1 MRASTLLLALAL
13 MPACGGNKN
22 EPDPVAIA
30 RTLESGDPEARRMA
44 AVALGKLGD
53 KAKPVVPELQK
64 RVLDPDPEVR
74 LAVVEAL
81 AAIGADGRRGLSA
94 ALNDGD
100 AKVREAAALGLA
112 SLGPNAAPT
121 VANLIAALE
130 DEESAVAEAARR
142 ALVAIGADA
151 IEGLQRELVSGPA
164 TTRQHAT
171 VALSALGEPALP
183 GLILALEANHPE
195 ARKAALAAIA
205 TILESTD
212 PPPELPPALEACFT
226 DTNPQV
232 AEAAR
237 RLHARIA
244 QK

>member
-1 MRASTLLLALAL
+1 
-13 MPACGGNKN
+13 
-22 EPDPVAIA
+22 
-30 RTLESGDPEARRMA
+30 MA
-44 AVALGKLGD
+44 AIALGKLGA

-64 RVLDPDPEVR
+64 RVLDPDLEVR

-94 ALNDGD
+94 ALNDGN

-112 SLGPNAAPT
+112 SLGPNAAPA

-130 DEESAVAEAARR
+130 DEEVAVAEAARR

-164 TTRQHAT
+164 ATRKHAT

-183 GLILALEANHPE
+183 GLIRVLEADAPA

-205 TILESTD
+205 TILESA
-212 PPPELPPALEACFT
+212 PAPPELAPALEACFADT
-226 DTNPQV
+226 DPQV

-237 RLHARIA
+237 RLHARITE
-244 QK
+244 K